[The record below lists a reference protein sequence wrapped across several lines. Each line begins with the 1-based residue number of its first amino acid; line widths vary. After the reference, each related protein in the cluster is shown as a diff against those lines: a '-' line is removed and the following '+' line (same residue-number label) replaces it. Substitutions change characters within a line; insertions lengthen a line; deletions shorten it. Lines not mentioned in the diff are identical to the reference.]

1 MDRFGPDWVGHRERI
16 ASSWRALVAPE
27 DTVLV
32 PGDISWALRLEEAL
46 TDLSFLGSLPGRK
59 VISRGNHDYWWKSS
73 ARLAPFLPDG
83 IVPLASGAMD
93 MGGFVL
99 ISARGWV
106 LPGSEFYKEE
116 RDARPLE
123 REVARASESAAA
135 AAALPLAGRPLVA
148 MMHFPPTETRE
159 RTPFT
164 DILSAAGVDVCVFGH
179 LHGPA
184 DPGLADF
191 ELDGTRYVLCSSDQ
205 VGFRPVPVRLPAPS
219 GGEGA

>member
-1 MDRFGPDWVGHRERI
+1 
-16 ASSWRALVAPE
+16 
-27 DTVLV
+27 
-32 PGDISWALRLEEAL
+32 
-46 TDLSFLGSLPGRK
+46 
-59 VISRGNHDYWWKSS
+59 
-73 ARLAPFLPDG
+73 
-83 IVPLASGAMD
+83 MD